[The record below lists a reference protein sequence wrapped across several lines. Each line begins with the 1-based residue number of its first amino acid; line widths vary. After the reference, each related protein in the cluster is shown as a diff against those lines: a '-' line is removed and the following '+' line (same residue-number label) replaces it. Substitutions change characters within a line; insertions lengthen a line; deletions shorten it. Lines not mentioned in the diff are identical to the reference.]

1 MSLGRFFHPVVTVKP
16 DELVSVVA
24 QKLRDHRVGCVVV
37 ERNGKAYGIIT
48 DRDVAIRVVAE
59 GLDVRTVKAEM
70 IATLDPVVVRDLE
83 GLETAA
89 RRMREYGVRR
99 LPVVDERG
107 NVRGI
112 ITADDLVRVLGRE
125 LGDLSEGFEA
135 SADATDSR

>member
-1 MSLGRFFHPVVTVKP
+1 MSLGRFCRPVVTVTP

-24 QKLRDHRVGCVVV
+24 QKLRDERVGCVVV
-37 ERNGKAYGIIT
+37 VRNGKPFGVIT

-59 GLDVRTVKAEM
+59 GLDARTATADVV
-70 IATLDPVVVRDLE
+70 ATLDPVVVRDLE

-99 LPVVDERG
+99 LPVVDEQG
-107 NVRGI
+107 LVRGI

-125 LGDLSEGFEA
+125 LGDLSAGFEA